1 MCSVLHPFV
10 KQKQK
15 HLHFIAQR
23 NNHLDGNTAGN
34 RLIEPQEKCNHF
46 QITHIK
52 TTKITIA
59 RIILIILNLMIIK

>member
-34 RLIEPQEKCNHF
+34 RLIEP
-46 QITHIK
+46 
-52 TTKITIA
+52 A
-59 RIILIILNLMIIK
+59 RKMQQFSNNTY